1 MTVIVDAGSWFVK
14 ILDEKNTDGCIKMI
28 SKNIGKMETFPQR
41 NFIFDGNLNKQVDQV
56 DTCLS
61 LATES
66 LASCY
71 VYREWQSKQYAAFE
85 VYIICED
92 RKFIESIK
100 IKQKWCKLNTF

>member
-1 MTVIVDAGSWFVK
+1 MK
-14 ILDEKNTDGCIKMI
+14 KNSDVCIKII
-28 SKNIGKMETFPQR
+28 SENTERMEAFPQI
-41 NFIFDGNLNKQVDQV
+41 NFIFDGNLNKQIDQV
-56 DTCLS
+56 DTCLF

-71 VYREWQSKQYAAFE
+71 VYREWQSKQCPAFE

-100 IKQKWCKLNTF
+100 IKQKWCKLNIFEKF